1 MDIVNRKEFLDI
13 MNDNPN
19 APKLKYRLSSDV
31 VKLYHTFWKLDRIY
45 GSDGWIYEMQLEYS
59 DIDQMFITF
68 TFNVY
73 NGGKFQEY
81 NFKTSTR
88 KIWAPLDIV
97 YENSSLHNLCYWNY
111 STSIYWL
118 LTGYEHSVYYMR
130 YVILSHTI

>member
-1 MDIVNRKEFLDI
+1 MNRKEFLDI

-31 VKLYHTFWKLDRIY
+31 VKLYHRLWKLDRIY

-73 NGGKFQEY
+73 NGGKF
-81 NFKTSTR
+81 
-88 KIWAPLDIV
+88 
-97 YENSSLHNLCYWNY
+97 
-111 STSIYWL
+111 
-118 LTGYEHSVYYMR
+118 
-130 YVILSHTI
+130 